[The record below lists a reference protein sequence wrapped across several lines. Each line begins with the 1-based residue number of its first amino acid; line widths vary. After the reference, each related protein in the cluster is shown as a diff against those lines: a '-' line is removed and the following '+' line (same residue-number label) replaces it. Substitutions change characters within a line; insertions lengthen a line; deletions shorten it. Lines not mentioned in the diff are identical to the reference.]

1 MQNNNFGITD
11 NEAGG
16 DCLFA
21 VIRDAY
27 RTRGKYV
34 EVPELRRKLAA
45 EATEDVF
52 QNYREHYTMTED
64 SIATTSAEMRTLV
77 AANAKLKERLER
89 TTEAKEQQAIIAE
102 SRRNAAQF
110 KRLKAELALSKELLQ
125 AWFSEKASTQQA
137 IREQLGHG

>member
-1 MQNNNFGITD
+1 MAADALRSKMKSLSLPPQTKATAEAEHAEYKKQPDQPWIQTHMQNNNFGITD
-11 NEAGG
+11 NEGGG

-52 QNYREHYTMTED
+52 QSYREHYTMTED
-64 SIATTSAEMRTLV
+64 SIATTSAEMRALV
-77 AANAKLKERLER
+77 AANSKLKERLER

-102 SRRNAAQF
+102 
-110 KRLKAELALSKELLQ
+110 
-125 AWFSEKASTQQA
+125 
-137 IREQLGHG
+137 